1 MDNITID
8 AKVVPGTGIVVKMD
22 ATTLAWLLVIGA
34 QEAGAL
40 PTCFAP
46 RDDLRVMDTPTWDDG
61 ALTFVLSTPERES

>member
-1 MDNITID
+1 MDNLVLQ
-8 AKVVPGTGIVVKMD
+8 AEVVPGTGIVVTLD

-34 QEAGAL
+34 QEAGEL

-61 ALTFVLSTPERES
+61 SLSFVLSTPERAS